1 MWHCEVR
8 FVLIMVFTLTGGLST
23 VMAKEKSI
31 LVTQQMRQ
39 NAVANANRFEWAQQQ
54 RDRAVVRAQRW
65 LERSDEELWEF
76 VPSPDTPRSSRV
88 NRTGIGCPK
97 CGKEQFTKQPYW
109 LIDFEN
115 LPWKVKCNKCG
126 EVFPK
131 NDFEAYYK
139 SGLDEHNIYHEGA
152 GDRSLLFN
160 SDHPD
165 PNDPLHVYQA
175 LGLCGVLRLPDVDG
189 LHPRGDRTGE
199 SLQSD

>member
-88 NRTGIGCPK
+88 NRTGRNTSPYR
-97 CGKEQFTKQPYW
+97 CGH
-109 LIDFEN
+109 I
-115 LPWKVKCNKCG
+115 CG
-126 EVFPK
+126 
-131 NDFEAYYK
+131 
-139 SGLDEHNIYHEGA
+139 
-152 GDRSLLFN
+152 RSY
-160 SDHPD
+160 SK
-165 PNDPLHVYQA
+165 
-175 LGLCGVLRLPDVDG
+175 
-189 LHPRGDRTGE
+189 
-199 SLQSD
+199 